1 MGQRVFRILESRQ
14 PEGPS
19 PRHLLPVVSKITHLA
34 PHTLHEGIRPPGE
47 ARAGR
52 RGRRSGAAWGTAPCR
67 DQLLVFEKDL
77 RVPLQ
82 PASGDLRISHLL
94 SPLPPRPPPTH
105 RPDQPAQ
112 QAAGGLAPLRQ
123 RPARGGAHFR
133 RLLLHTQSPAGEPG
147 DSHRSCP
154 WAAPG
159 HVGRPRP
166 RGPFSSSRLSTR
178 LGSRMIPLCLHLGE
192 GVLGLAGSRPPSP
205 GRRVPNA
212 LASIA
217 YLPGP
222 RPLGR

>member
-1 MGQRVFRILESRQ
+1 MSSGSSRA
-14 PEGPS
+14 GS
-19 PRHLLPVVSKITHLA
+19 PRGPVPGTCFQSCPRSPTSPRTPSTKVFVLPERPMRAAQREAVRGGLGHS
-34 PHTLHEGIRPPGE
+34 TL
-47 ARAGR
+47 
-52 RGRRSGAAWGTAPCR
+52 SGAAACFLERPTSALAARICGFTYFPPVIPAP
-67 DQLLVFEKDL
+67 
-77 RVPLQ
+77 PT
-82 PASGDLRISHLL
+82 
-94 SPLPPRPPPTH
+94 PPTH

-123 RPARGGAHFR
+123 RPARGGTHFR

-147 DSHRSCP
+147 DSHPSCP

-159 HVGRPRP
+159 HVGRPCP
-166 RGPFSSSRLSTR
+166 QGPFSSSRLSTR

-212 LASIA
+212 LASIT